1 MSLKNIHF
9 ILVRPQMGEN
19 IGSVARAIKNFNIKY
34 LRIVNPRCTWPNN
47 KALATSVGAKDILKS
62 AKIYDSVEESIGDL
76 DIIFAS
82 SSRIRK
88 VNKKIITVSNM
99 KFKIKKGRKIGILFG
114 PEASGLSNDEINC
127 ADFLVKIPSNKKFSS
142 LNLSHSAIIFC
153 FELFKLFKKNKER
166 FYSRYKSS
174 LATKSEV
181 NKFLSFIIKNLD
193 KKGFLQ
199 PDHKRNSM
207 IRNINNIFHRINLS
221 EQEIRI
227 LLGIFSTL
235 NEINKKTWIDK
246 RFSLFINH
254 GYKIWQKE

>member
-1 MSLKNIHF
+1 MSLGKIYF

-34 LRIVNPRCTWPNN
+34 LRIVNPRCNWPNQ

-62 AKIYDSVEESIGDL
+62 AKIYNSIEKAIGDL

-82 SSRIRK
+82 TSRIRK
-88 VNKKIITVSNM
+88 VNKKIISILD
-99 KFKIKKGRKIGILFG
+99 FKKKVEKERKIGILFG
-114 PEASGLSNDEINC
+114 PEASGLSNDEISYANY
-127 ADFLVKIPSNKKFSS
+127 LVKIPTNKKFSS

-153 FELFKLFKKNKER
+153 FELFQYFSNKKAI
-166 FYSRYKSS
+166 YKSS
-174 LATKSEV
+174 YKSSVAKKSEV
-181 NKFLSFIIKNLD
+181 NNFLSFIINKLD

-199 PDHKRNSM
+199 PDHKRKSM
-207 IRNINNIFHRINLS
+207 IRNINNIFHRLNLS

-235 NEINKKTWIDK
+235 NVFNKK
-246 RFSLFINH
+246 S
-254 GYKIWQKE
+254 

>member
-1 MSLKNIHF
+1 MSLGKVYF

-34 LRIVNPRCTWPNN
+34 LRIVNPRCNWPSQ

-62 AKIYDSVEESIGDL
+62 AKIYNSIEKAIGDL

-82 SSRIRK
+82 TSRIRK
-88 VNKKIITVSNM
+88 VNKKIISILD
-99 KFKIKKGRKIGILFG
+99 FKKKVEKKRKIGILFG
-114 PEASGLSNDEINC
+114 PEASGLSNDEISYANY
-127 ADFLVKIPSNKKFSS
+127 LVKIPTNKKFSS

-153 FELFKLFKKNKER
+153 FEIFQYFSNKKTIYK
-166 FYSRYKSS
+166 SGYKSS
-174 LATKSEV
+174 VAKKSEV
-181 NKFLSFIIKNLD
+181 NKFLSFIINKLD

-199 PDHKRNSM
+199 PDHKRKSM
-207 IRNINNIFHRINLS
+207 IRNINNIFHRLNLS

-235 NEINKKTWIDK
+235 NEFNKK
-246 RFSLFINH
+246 S
-254 GYKIWQKE
+254 

>member
-1 MSLKNIHF
+1 MSLEKVYF

-34 LRIVNPRCTWPNN
+34 LRIVNPRCNWPSQ

-62 AKIYDSVEESIGDL
+62 AKIYNSIEKAIGDL

-82 SSRIRK
+82 TSRIRK
-88 VNKKIITVSNM
+88 VNKKIISILD
-99 KFKIKKGRKIGILFG
+99 FKKKVEKKRKIGILFG
-114 PEASGLSNDEINC
+114 PEASGLSNDEISYANY
-127 ADFLVKIPSNKKFSS
+127 LVKIPTNKKFSS

-153 FELFKLFKKNKER
+153 FELFQYFSNKKAIYK
-166 FYSRYKSS
+166 SGYKSS
-174 LATKSEV
+174 VAKKSEV
-181 NKFLSFIIKNLD
+181 NKFLSFIINKLD

-199 PDHKRNSM
+199 PDHKRKSM
-207 IRNINNIFHRINLS
+207 IRNINNIFHRLNLS

-235 NEINKKTWIDK
+235 NVFNKK
-246 RFSLFINH
+246 S
-254 GYKIWQKE
+254 

>member
-1 MSLKNIHF
+1 MSLGKIYF

-34 LRIVNPRCTWPNN
+34 LRIVNPRCNWPSQ

-62 AKIYDSVEESIGDL
+62 AIIYNSIEKAIGDL

-82 SSRIRK
+82 TSRIRK
-88 VNKKIITVSNM
+88 VNKKIISILD
-99 KFKIKKGRKIGILFG
+99 FKKKVEKKRKIGILFG
-114 PEASGLSNDEINC
+114 PEASGLSNDEISYANY
-127 ADFLVKIPSNKKFSS
+127 LVKIPTNKKFSS

-153 FELFKLFKKNKER
+153 FELFQYFSNKKAIYK
-166 FYSRYKSS
+166 SGYKSS
-174 LATKSEV
+174 VAKKSEV
-181 NKFLSFIIKNLD
+181 NKFLSFIINKLD

-199 PDHKRNSM
+199 PDHKRKSM
-207 IRNINNIFHRINLS
+207 IRNINNIFHRLNLS

-235 NEINKKTWIDK
+235 NVFNKKSRIDN
-246 RFSLFINH
+246 R
-254 GYKIWQKE
+254 

>member
-1 MSLKNIHF
+1 MSLNNIHF

-34 LRIVNPRCTWPNN
+34 LRIVNPRCNWPSQ

-62 AKIYDSVEESIGDL
+62 AKIYDSVEKSIGDL

-88 VNKKIITVSNM
+88 VNKKIISISNF
-99 KFKIKKGRKIGILFG
+99 KTKIKKGRKIGVLFG
-114 PEASGLSNDEINC
+114 PEASGLSNDEISC
-127 ADFLVKIPSNKKFSS
+127 ADYLVKIPSNNKFSS

-153 FELFKLFKKNKER
+153 FEIFRHFSKKKNK
-166 FYSRYKSS
+166 YKTGYKSPV
-174 LATKSEV
+174 AKKSEV
-181 NKFLSFIIKNLD
+181 NNFLDFIIEGLD

-199 PDHKRNSM
+199 PDHKRQSM

-235 NEINKKTWIDK
+235 NEFNRK
-246 RFSLFINH
+246 S
-254 GYKIWQKE
+254 

>member
-1 MSLKNIHF
+1 MSLSNIYF

-34 LRIVNPRCTWPNN
+34 LRIVNPRCNWPNQ
-47 KALATSVGAKDILKS
+47 KALATSVGARDVLKS
-62 AKIYDSVEESIGDL
+62 AKIYDSVEKSIGDL

-88 VNKKIITVSNM
+88 VNKKTISVLNFKT
-99 KFKIKKGRKIGILFG
+99 KIKKGRKVGILFG
-114 PEASGLSNDEINC
+114 PEASGLSNDEISC
-127 ADFLVKIPSNKKFSS
+127 ADYLVKIPSNKNFSS

-153 FELFKLFKKNKER
+153 YELFKNYIGKKVDYKT
-166 FYSRYKSS
+166 SYKSS
-174 LATKSEV
+174 IAKKSEV
-181 NKFLSFIIKNLD
+181 NKFLNFIVQGLD

-199 PDHKRNSM
+199 PNHKRQSM
-207 IRNINNIFHRINLS
+207 IRNINNIFHRLNLS

-246 RFSLFINH
+246 GIALFINH
-254 GYKIWQKE
+254 EV